1 MSLLAMTA
9 KSRLFPA
16 ADSISVAG
24 MSTVTEVKTAVETL
38 PPQERQELFRW
49 LAGREDFQAVQLE
62 ELRRDLTVGLVQAE
76 RGELAPLDMSAIK
89 AEFRRRLA
97 SESN

>member
-1 MSLLAMTA
+1 
-9 KSRLFPA
+9 
-16 ADSISVAG
+16 
-24 MSTVTEVKTAVETL
+24 MSTVTEVKTAVDTL

-49 LAGREDFQAVQLE
+49 LATHEDFQALQWE
-62 ELRRDLTVGLVQAE
+62 ELRRDLAVGLDQAG
-76 RGELAPLDMSAIK
+76 RGELAPLDMPAVK